1 VRRDFAVTSFVF
13 LHDGK
18 KEKKN
23 KLRLFRYPEREREE
37 RVELD
42 KVKRGARNLI
52 WSNSSTFITRVAE
65 RRL

>member
-23 KLRLFRYPEREREE
+23 KLRLFRYPERERERKE
-37 RVELD
+37 WNSTKL
-42 KVKRGARNLI
+42 KGARGI
-52 WSNSSTFITRVAE
+52 
-65 RRL
+65 